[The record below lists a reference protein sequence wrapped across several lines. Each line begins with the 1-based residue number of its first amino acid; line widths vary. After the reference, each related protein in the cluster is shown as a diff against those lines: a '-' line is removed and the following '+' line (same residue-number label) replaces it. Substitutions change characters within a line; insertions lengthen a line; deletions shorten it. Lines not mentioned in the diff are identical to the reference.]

1 MEAAFETLWAR
12 SITPNHV
19 KRVFFFLFS
28 DVLISLFSLY
38 SAYLLRFNFSIPTP
52 FLAHFST
59 AFITLLLI
67 KLFFL
72 YLLKNYSV
80 IWRFYG
86 FNDAKRLFIAHI
98 TTYTLFLIIFLFYPQ
113 PFLPFPRS
121 VIIIDFFLSFTFLG
135 ALRFIKRLI
144 IESSDSL
151 NTPKSTLIFGISSN
165 TDTLIKTLL
174 RDGYYVHAILVVQE
188 HNFNM
193 IGSFIHNIKIFGLN
207 DLPML
212 MSKYPIQ
219 SAIIE
224 GSLQQDILREVYEKL
239 KGSSVIEIKRSITL
253 EGAASAIEPLCV
265 EDLLARHPKDLD
277 TATIG
282 EFIKNKIVLITGA
295 GGSIGSEI
303 ALQCHHFGATTLILV
318 DHSEYN
324 LYQISEQL
332 PHAIAKL
339 SNITDAE
346 TFSLLLSTHTPDIVI
361 HAAAYKHVPLCEANI
376 PAALYN
382 NIQGSRTVIDCAIT
396 HNVPKIVIISTDKAV
411 RPTNVMGTTKRI
423 VELYAQNVDPKNSEI
438 VAVRFG
444 NVLGS
449 SGSVIPKFKAQIEA
463 GGPLTLTHP
472 DITRYFML
480 IDEACQLVLQ
490 AAAIARGGELFILDM
505 GEPIKIIDL
514 AHTMIKLYAKEPIEI
529 QMTGLRAGE
538 KLYEELLIDES
549 EQKTRFES
557 IMIAHS
563 SAYPID
569 QLNRDIDVLLSDNNP
584 IALLKQIVPEFTPS
598 R

>member
-1 MEAAFETLWAR
+1 MEAVFETLWAR

-52 FLAHFST
+52 FLAHFPT

-86 FNDAKRLFIAHI
+86 LNDAKRLFIAHI
-98 TTYTLFLIIFLFYPQ
+98 TTYTLFLIIFLLYPQ

-188 HNFNM
+188 HNLNM
-193 IGSFIHNIKIFGLN
+193 VGSFIHNIKIFGLN

-239 KGSSVIEIKRSITL
+239 KGSSVVEIKRSITL
-253 EGAASAIEPLCV
+253 GGTTSAIESLCV

-277 TATIG
+277 TATW
-282 EFIKNKIVLITGA
+282 
-295 GGSIGSEI
+295 
-303 ALQCHHFGATTLILV
+303 
-318 DHSEYN
+318 
-324 LYQISEQL
+324 
-332 PHAIAKL
+332 
-339 SNITDAE
+339 
-346 TFSLLLSTHTPDIVI
+346 
-361 HAAAYKHVPLCEANI
+361 
-376 PAALYN
+376 
-382 NIQGSRTVIDCAIT
+382 
-396 HNVPKIVIISTDKAV
+396 
-411 RPTNVMGTTKRI
+411 
-423 VELYAQNVDPKNSEI
+423 
-438 VAVRFG
+438 
-444 NVLGS
+444 
-449 SGSVIPKFKAQIEA
+449 
-463 GGPLTLTHP
+463 
-472 DITRYFML
+472 
-480 IDEACQLVLQ
+480 
-490 AAAIARGGELFILDM
+490 
-505 GEPIKIIDL
+505 
-514 AHTMIKLYAKEPIEI
+514 
-529 QMTGLRAGE
+529 
-538 KLYEELLIDES
+538 
-549 EQKTRFES
+549 
-557 IMIAHS
+557 
-563 SAYPID
+563 
-569 QLNRDIDVLLSDNNP
+569 
-584 IALLKQIVPEFTPS
+584 
-598 R
+598 